1 MIPGRMGW
9 APAGHS
15 CRADL
20 MLLRRV
26 QPQRKQDKEPQV
38 SGPAWLQPFLL
49 ASVADQGLVAPNP
62 IWDLFPA
69 YGVCHAALNLRE
81 LRL

>member
-9 APAGHS
+9 ALAGHS
-15 CRADL
+15 CRAD
-20 MLLRRV
+20 LRRV

-69 YGVCHAALNLRE
+69 SRVCHPACNLRE